1 MSTNFNSKK
10 NKELLYNLLLNNNMF
25 TGLPEN
31 LITNVQQEIEN
42 VVATIDKDTS
52 IQSLIDKNKRFML
65 LIVRKISEMKLRSSN
80 TNTTSIQDI
89 PSSNNIEEIYTA
101 EDIRKKNMNEF
112 ESSYTSAQDDFNNSM
127 KLTKPEDVPF
137 GDIQDDRPI
146 ENMEDI
152 LAKTIAERNLVI
164 QDLQY
169 DDTTAVPA
177 ASTTSTV
184 SNEQTI
190 KKEVTREI
198 SKGVTINEN
207 DNTVYEYSDNVNVLK
222 MLVAMKDEQKQ
233 MKEQIDKLYH
243 FITELHK

>member
-52 IQSLIDKNKRFML
+52 IQPLIDKNKRFML

-101 EDIRKKNMNEF
+101 EDIRQKNMNEF

-137 GDIQDDRPI
+137 GDIQDDGPI
-146 ENMEDI
+146 ENMDDI

-207 DNTVYEYSDNVNVLK
+207 DNTVYEYSDNVNVFK

>member
-52 IQSLIDKNKRFML
+52 IQPLIDKNKRFML

-101 EDIRKKNMNEF
+101 EDIRQKNMNEF

-127 KLTKPEDVPF
+127 KLKKPDDIPF

-164 QDLQY
+164 QDIQY
-169 DDTTAVPA
+169 DDTTSA
-177 ASTTSTV
+177 V
-184 SNEQTI
+184 SNQQSI

-198 SKGVTINEN
+198 TKGVTINEN
-207 DNTVYEYSDNVNVLK
+207 DNKVYEYSDNVNVLK
-222 MLVAMKDEQKQ
+222 MLSFMKDEQKQ
-233 MKEQIDKLYH
+233 IKEKIDKLYN

>member
-52 IQSLIDKNKRFML
+52 IQPLIDKNKRFML
-65 LIVRKISEMKLRSSN
+65 LIVRKINEMKLNSSN

-89 PSSNNIEEIYTA
+89 PYSNNIEEIYTS

-127 KLTKPEDVPF
+127 KLKKPDDIPF

-164 QDLQY
+164 QDIQY
-169 DDTTAVPA
+169 DDTTSA
-177 ASTTSTV
+177 V
-184 SNEQTI
+184 SNQQSI

-198 SKGVTINEN
+198 TKGVTINEN
-207 DNTVYEYSDNVNVLK
+207 DNKVYEYSDNVNVLK
-222 MLVAMKDEQKQ
+222 MLSFMKDEQKQ
-233 MKEQIDKLYH
+233 IKEKIDKLYN

>member
-89 PSSNNIEEIYTA
+89 PYSNNIEEIYTA

-127 KLTKPEDVPF
+127 KLKKPDDVPF

-164 QDLQY
+164 QDIQY

-198 SKGVTINEN
+198 SKVVTINED
-207 DNTVYEYSDNVNVLK
+207 DNTVYEYSDNVTVLK
-222 MLVAMKDEQKQ
+222 MLSVMKDEQKH
-233 MKEQIDKLYH
+233 MKEKIDKLYN